1 MIFDEMKTYE
11 LTCEKYRK
19 KSEENPEIPGDA
31 HNFIKPSVE
40 ADKKIFQKMI
50 FKGVKTH
57 KLKEA
62 KTRHQILVDMNGK
75 RRI

>member
-31 HNFIKPSVE
+31 HNSIKPTVE
-40 ADKKIFQKMI
+40 ADKKNLSKNDF
-50 FKGVKTH
+50 
-57 KLKEA
+57 
-62 KTRHQILVDMNGK
+62 
-75 RRI
+75 